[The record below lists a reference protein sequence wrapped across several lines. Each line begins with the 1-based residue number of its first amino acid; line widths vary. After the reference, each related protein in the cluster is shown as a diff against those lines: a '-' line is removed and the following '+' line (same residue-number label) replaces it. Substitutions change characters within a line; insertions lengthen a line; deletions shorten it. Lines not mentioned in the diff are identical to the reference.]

1 MFNLVLPLI
10 LAVTLTWTDTNTT
23 ESGYH
28 IERKTG
34 TTGTYA
40 QIFKT
45 AANVTT
51 YTDATAVAG
60 TLYCYRLK
68 AFSTSSQSAYSADA
82 CLLAAPGGVTI
93 SWT

>member
-1 MFNLVLPLI
+1 MLNLVLTLI
-10 LAVTLTWTDTNTT
+10 LAVALTWTDTNTT
-23 ESGYH
+23 ESGYV
-28 IERKTG
+28 IERK

-40 QIFKT
+40 EIFKT
-45 AANVTT
+45 AANVKT

-68 AFSTSSQSAYSADA
+68 AFSASSQSAYSPDA
-82 CLLAAPGGVTI
+82 CVLAAPGGVTI